1 MQREQWDVARSTVER
16 LMRKL
21 RTAGVI
27 RGKPV
32 RTTFP
37 GPVRSCPLDRVN
49 RQFHADRPDQLWVTP
64 PHCPQQNGMIER
76 VIRNLKEQC
85 AHRHRFES
93 QQHASRVIGD
103 WIQFYN
109 HRRTHQALGIKTPAE
124 AYALAA

>member
-21 RTAGVI
+21 RIAGVI

-37 GPVRSCPLDRVN
+37 GPVRSYPLDRVN

-64 PHCPQQNGMIER
+64 R
-76 VIRNLKEQC
+76 TAR
-85 AHRHRFES
+85 
-93 QQHASRVIGD
+93 SRTG
-103 WIQFYN
+103 
-109 HRRTHQALGIKTPAE
+109 
-124 AYALAA
+124 